1 MTIRPRIISRQNVP
15 KRTHIMPI
23 LSEPY
28 SGHSVHSAIGSRM
41 NGIVFRSFQK
51 RNRSQK
57 NTNTVY
63 SMYSYSG
70 IVPKERA
77 LNLSLSLNR
86 YIVTDIFEFN
96 NEIRNLG
103 IVYVNG
109 DILVSYY
116 LSSLFTN
123 VPLGEMIE
131 ILANKAFNNNW
142 FNTTH
147 YLNLTRTDLVELLN
161 VATKGQL
168 FQFNGALYQQ
178 THGDAMGSPLGP
190 LLANVFISIIEG
202 NLEREGKPPQIET
215 LALSD
220 SC

>member
-1 MTIRPRIISRQNVP
+1 MPI
-15 KRTHIMPI
+15 HLPI

-41 NGIVFRSFQK
+41 NGIVFRSFKK

-96 NEIRNLG
+96 NENRNLG
-103 IVYVNG
+103 IVNG
-109 DILVSYY
+109 DILVSYLY

-123 VPLGEMIE
+123 VPLDETME
-131 ILANKAFNNNW
+131 ILAN
-142 FNTTH
+142 
-147 YLNLTRTDLVELLN
+147 LTRADLVELLS

-178 THGDAMGSPLGP
+178 THADAMGSPLGP
-190 LLANVFISIIEG
+190 LLPHVFISSIE
-202 NLEREGKPPQIET
+202 EP
-215 LALSD
+215 
-220 SC
+220 